1 MSVNKI
7 TFDAEEYL
15 NNNGRPE
22 GDDTANGMIKLQNH
36 GLDLCS
42 NIKIPNGRNANNE
55 ISTYSSQTLQT
66 CTVKDENRI
75 YEDKLSSAAKP
86 NVLNKNDS
94 SIKIGVTTYEPK
106 QVIFY

>member
-86 NVLNKNDS
+86 KVLNKNDS
-94 SIKIGVTTYEPK
+94 SIKIDITTYCWK
-106 QVIFY
+106 T